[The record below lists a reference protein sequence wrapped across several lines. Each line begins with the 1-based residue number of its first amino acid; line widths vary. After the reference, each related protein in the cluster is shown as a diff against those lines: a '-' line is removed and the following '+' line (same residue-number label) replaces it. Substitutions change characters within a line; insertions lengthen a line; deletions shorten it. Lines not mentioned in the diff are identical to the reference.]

1 MDFVKSKI
9 LTEQNKLGKPWSER
23 GGGELSID
31 LPLTR
36 ETDFTIPKRVQ

>member
-9 LTEQNKLGKPWSER
+9 LTEQNKLGKPWSE
-23 GGGELSID
+23 GGGGLSID

-36 ETDFTIPKRVQ
+36 ETDLPIPNRVQ